1 MPMCCISRTN
11 AGPRSGQPNAG
22 QQPNARVKAQIAP
35 MPVPA
40 QLRSRAPVPIML
52 AEPQRP
58 RNGPPQPQQPG
69 RQRPEL
75 TAQPNRRVTPML
87 AKAVRRAAAEQTRM
101 LISSGPPPIAQ
112 ETMVLRKVRIPAAQ
126 VRRALATAAQAAMVR
141 VPRVERPRVQRLA
154 QAVPPEHTAQ
164 ARLVRPPR
172 LTEPQR
178 PGEPA
183 RAATERGLPMVSR
196 LGPMAERL
204 APRAERRRRLLRSRL
219 ELASMAKRQAAP
231 WSRGQATRTARPLP
245 AVCLVTRRRHLLPL
259 VRW

>member
-1 MPMCCISRTN
+1 MAGCWPQRWCCWVAAVADMPMCCISRTN

-35 MPVPA
+35 IA
-40 QLRSRAPVPIML
+40 RTGHSCAAAHPVPIML

-58 RNGPPQPQQPG
+58 RNGPPQPQQSG

-75 TAQPNRRVTPML
+75 TAQPNRRVAPML

-112 ETMVLRKVRIPAAQ
+112 ETMARRKVRIPARKQLWA
-126 VRRALATAAQAAMVR
+126 R
-141 VPRVERPRVQRLA
+141 VPRVERSRVQRLA

-183 RAATERGLPMVSR
+183 RAATEHGLPMVSR

-204 APRAERRRRLLRSRL
+204 HPGEAQTPSTAKPSGTGIYGQPTGAP
-219 ELASMAKRQAAP
+219 
-231 WSRGQATRTARPLP
+231 
-245 AVCLVTRRRHLLPL
+245 
-259 VRW
+259 

>member
-1 MPMCCISRTN
+1 MAGCWPQRWCCWVAAVADMPMCCISRTN

-22 QQPNARVKAQIAP
+22 QQPNARVKAQIVP

-52 AEPQRP
+52 AELQRP
-58 RNGPPQPQQPG
+58 RNGPPQPQQSG

-75 TAQPNRRVTPML
+75 TAQPSRRVAPML

-126 VRRALATAAQAAMVR
+126 VRRALATAAQAAMAR

-164 ARLVRPPR
+164 ARLVHPPR
-172 LTEPQR
+172 LTELQR

-183 RAATERGLPMVSR
+183 RAAMERGLPMVSR

-204 APRAERRRRLLRSRL
+204 APRAGRRLRPLRSRL
-219 ELASMAKRQAAP
+219 EPASMANRQAAP
-231 WSRGQATRTARPLP
+231 
-245 AVCLVTRRRHLLPL
+245 
-259 VRW
+259 